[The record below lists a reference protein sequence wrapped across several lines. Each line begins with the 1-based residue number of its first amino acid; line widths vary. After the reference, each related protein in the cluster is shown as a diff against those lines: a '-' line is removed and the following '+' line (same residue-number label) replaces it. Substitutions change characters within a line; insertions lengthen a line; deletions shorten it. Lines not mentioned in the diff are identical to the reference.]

1 MELENCMGLVVT
13 LQIAGLDDNS
23 MFLKRS
29 RFPKAMGA
37 MLLGI
42 SFVFFVMYQAAKVY
56 LLMLFHSPVFTDK
69 ILFFSVMSILISF
82 PLLGIFLLCYDK
94 KIVVDKIFKEIYI
107 QIKFLFIPLRRE
119 RIPFDQVDEIVV
131 ENICKGK
138 TLAMLRSRGQGKEIR
153 AGHWLISLRGKELGK
168 KYFDRYPKKDEIF
181 LCAENLSRLTSKK
194 VVVN

>member
-1 MELENCMGLVVT
+1 MGIVVT

-23 MFLKRS
+23 MYLKRS
-29 RFPKAMGA
+29 RFPKAMGG

-42 SFVFFVMYQAAKVY
+42 SFVFILMYQAAKVY
-56 LLMLFHSPVFTDK
+56 VFTLSHSPVFMDK
-69 ILFFSVMSILISF
+69 VLFFAIIISLISF
-82 PLLGIFLLCYDK
+82 PLLGFILLFYDK
-94 KIVVDKIFKEIYI
+94 KIVVDKSFGEIYI
-107 QIKFLFIPLRRE
+107 QIKFMFIPLKRE
-119 RIPFDQVDEIVV
+119 RIPFNQIDEIVV

-138 TLAMLRSRGQGKEIR
+138 TLAMMRAKGHGKEIR

-194 VVVN
+194 VVVI